1 MTTTRFAWWITI
13 ICGVFA
19 IADTLAIAASRSLLS
34 EETIAVHGWP
44 FVIIAGFSCA
54 AIGALIVSRH
64 PRHPVGWLLC
74 AIGVGSSTSVL
85 AEAVSI
91 WILEGG
97 GPGSADLG
105 HVLAWFSVLLGGQ
118 ASLVGV
124 AVIFLLAPDGHFLS
138 RRWRAV
144 AWVGVGSLVV
154 FTAGLFTVPPREFHL
169 AGNPYEGVGAWLTSI
184 GFLLMIVVV
193 VASVGSMIVRLRR
206 AEGELARQLR
216 LFVAAAA
223 SVAIGLAWLVT
234 VQQFNGGEQTWIAS
248 LPLFVAYVLLSVGI
262 GMAVLRYRLYDLD
275 VIINRGV
282 VLACGTIFAAVAY
295 TVLVVAV
302 SSAASSA
309 VTSIWLS
316 VAATVVVALAFQPLR
331 KRVVRLA
338 DRVAYGT
345 RAAPYEALAQFS
357 QRLSGTLPGTTS
369 LLPTVAD
376 AAVEAVSAQSAT
388 VRLLVP
394 DADDLTA
401 RRPVGD
407 RDQPTPSETTD
418 FPVVHRGEALGV
430 IRVEM
435 PPGRLLRARDHQLLV
450 DLADQTSMAFRN
462 RRLTA
467 ELVARVDMVD
477 RRAGELAQS
486 RGRLIDARDA
496 ERARLEHALRRD
508 VLPHLERVPA
518 ELERLREQQGGRLD
532 DPASVRAVDGLVDAT
547 RAALEALREIS
558 RGVFPTQLAR
568 AGLAP
573 AIAALIGRV
582 APTGT
587 LTVDP
592 SARGRRF
599 DQRVETRA
607 YACAVEVLPEL
618 ESPVAVRLAVGS
630 EGLVLELSGDAT
642 PGSPEL
648 RAVRDRVESL
658 DGTVT
663 ATAASGRVTVVVA
676 IPLAAAVPADGDTSA
691 DRRRSSLP
699 RQPVAPKGE
708 SLP

>member
-1 MTTTRFAWWITI
+1 M
-13 ICGVFA
+13 
-19 IADTLAIAASRSLLS
+19 
-34 EETIAVHGWP
+34 
-44 FVIIAGFSCA
+44 
-54 AIGALIVSRH
+54 
-64 PRHPVGWLLC
+64 
-74 AIGVGSSTSVL
+74 
-85 AEAVSI
+85 
-91 WILEGG
+91 
-97 GPGSADLG
+97 
-105 HVLAWFSVLLGGQ
+105 
-118 ASLVGV
+118 
-124 AVIFLLAPDGHFLS
+124 
-138 RRWRAV
+138 
-144 AWVGVGSLVV
+144 
-154 FTAGLFTVPPREFHL
+154 PPREFDL
-169 AGNPYEGVGAWLTSI
+169 AGNPYEGVGALLTSV
-184 GFLLMIVVV
+184 GFLMMILVV

-248 LPLFVAYVLLSVGI
+248 LPLFTAYVLLSVGI

-338 DRVAYGT
+338 DRVAYGA

-357 QRLSGTLPGTTS
+357 QRLSGSLPGTTS

-388 VRLLVP
+388 VRLIVP
-394 DADDLTA
+394 DAADLTV

-407 RDQPTPSETTD
+407 IDQPTPSETTD
-418 FPVVHRGEALGV
+418 FPVVYRGESLGD
-430 IRVEM
+430 ITVEM

-450 DLADQTSMAFRN
+450 DLANQTSMAFRN

-518 ELERLREQQGGRLD
+518 ELRQLRDQQGDRPAD
-532 DPASVRAVDGLVDAT
+532 AASVRTVDGLVDAT
-547 RAALEALREIS
+547 RSALEALREIS

-587 LTVDP
+587 LTVDAW
-592 SARGRRF
+592 ARGRRF
-599 DQRVETRA
+599 DQRVETRV
-607 YACAVEVLPEL
+607 YACAVELVPEL
-618 ESPVAVRLAVGS
+618 EAPVQVRLSVRS
-630 EGLVLELSGDAT
+630 DDLVLELSGEAT
-642 PGSPEL
+642 SGLPEL

-658 DGTVT
+658 EGTVT
-663 ATAASGRVTVVVA
+663 ATDTGDRVTVVVVVHV
-676 IPLAAAVPADGDTSA
+676 AAGVPGDGATTS
-691 DRRRSSLP
+691 DQRLP
-699 RQPVAPKGE
+699 RQPVAPESE
-708 SLP
+708 SLPQ